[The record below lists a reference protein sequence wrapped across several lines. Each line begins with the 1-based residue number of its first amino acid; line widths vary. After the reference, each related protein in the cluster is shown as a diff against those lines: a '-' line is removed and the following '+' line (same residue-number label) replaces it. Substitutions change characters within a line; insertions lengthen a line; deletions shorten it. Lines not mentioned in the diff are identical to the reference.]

1 MIIIRTTILVI
12 LSICCAGAA
21 FADATRITLRE
32 PGRQTIPLALT
43 RFLPLDGVER
53 PDLAAEV
60 AITLRSDFD
69 LSGIFALIDSGTF
82 LSDAG
87 RIGLTST
94 AVDFSQWRLLRA
106 ESVIKGAYQ
115 LDGEELTLEARLYDV
130 TGRRLLTGRRYRGRP
145 QDARR
150 MAHAF
155 ADLVLKS
162 LSGRAGAFNTRLAF
176 ISDQTGYKELFLMET
191 DGRDPI
197 QITDHRSLVLNPDF
211 SPLGRE
217 VIFTSYRD
225 DNPDLYRKEIYTG
238 FEAKI
243 SHRTG
248 LNIAGR
254 FRADGGELAVSLSH
268 DGNSELYLLSP
279 SGVLRKRLTDNW
291 AIDVDPSWSPG
302 GDRLAFVSDRRGN
315 PHVFILDIPTG
326 KVERLTFDGKYNVTP
341 AWSPVG
347 DRIAFSRLENG
358 KFDIY
363 TVRSDGGDERRLTD
377 GPGNKEHPRWSP
389 DGRFLVYSSDASGE
403 KAIHVMRA
411 DGSGDRR
418 LTPPGANYSH
428 PAWSPRW

>member
-1 MIIIRTTILVI
+1 MIIIRATILLI
-12 LSICCAGAA
+12 LSICCAGTVL
-21 FADATRITLRE
+21 ADTTRITLRE
-32 PGRQTIPLALT
+32 PGQQQIPLALT
-43 RFLPLDGVER
+43 RFLPLDGIEQ

-60 AITLRSDFD
+60 DITLRADFD
-69 LSGIFALIDSGTF
+69 LSGVFALIDNAAF

-87 RIGLTST
+87 RIGLTSS
-94 AVDFSQWRLLRA
+94 AVDFSQWRLLGA
-106 ESVIKGAYQ
+106 EGVIKGAYQ
-115 LDGEELTLEARLYDV
+115 LNGEELTLEARLFDV

-145 QDARR
+145 QDVRR

-162 LSGRAGAFNTRLAF
+162 LTGRAGAFNTRIAF
-176 ISDQTGYKELFLMET
+176 ISDRSGFKELWLMET

-197 QITDHRSLVLNPDF
+197 RITDHRSLVLNPDF

-238 FEAKI
+238 HEAKI
-243 SHRTG
+243 SHRLG

-254 FRADGGELAVSLSH
+254 FRRDGGELAVSLSH

-279 SGVLRKRLTDNW
+279 SGALRKRLTDNW

-315 PHVFILDIPTG
+315 PHVFLLDIPTG

-341 AWSPVG
+341 AWSPVS
-347 DRIAFSRLENG
+347 DRIAFSRLEEG
-358 KFDIY
+358 VFDIY
-363 TVRSDGGDERRLTD
+363 TVRSDGGDERRLTT

-403 KAIHVMRA
+403 KSIHVMRA

-418 LTPPGANYSH
+418 LTPPGANCSH